1 MTTYRTEGYENDDI
15 YRIACNVTDADVNN
29 HTAVMYSDTSSFA
42 YRTDLA
48 FDDGKV
54 AEILLVNEKVGTR
67 ELLKDN
73 DKFQADRI
81 RRLKDSILSI
91 SFIGTIV
98 IIILNMV
105 IVAMVSN
112 SITKSLYKLKEGA
125 RMIAEGNL
133 DFEIEDDTNDEVT
146 EVIQTFDFVGE
157 VGYESTMNQRRQEE
171 HKKEMIAGISHDL
184 RTPLTSSRDTLQDL
198 LMELPTV
205 LKNNSSILPP
215 YTISRR
221 NG

>member
-1 MTTYRTEGYENDDI
+1 M
-15 YRIACNVTDADVNN
+15 
-29 HTAVMYSDTSSFA
+29 
-42 YRTDLA
+42 
-48 FDDGKV
+48 
-54 AEILLVNEKVGTR
+54 
-67 ELLKDN
+67 KDN

-146 EVIQTFDFVGE
+146 EVIQTFDFMR
-157 VGYESTMNQRRQEE
+157 S
-171 HKKEMIAGISHDL
+171 KL
-184 RTPLTSSRDTLQDL
+184 
-198 LMELPTV
+198 
-205 LKNNSSILPP
+205 
-215 YTISRR
+215 
-221 NG
+221 